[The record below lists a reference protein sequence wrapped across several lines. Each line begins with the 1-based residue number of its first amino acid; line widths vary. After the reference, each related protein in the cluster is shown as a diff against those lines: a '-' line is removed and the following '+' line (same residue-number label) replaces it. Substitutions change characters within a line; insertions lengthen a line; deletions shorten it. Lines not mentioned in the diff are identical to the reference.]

1 MRRSS
6 KDQRLENLEFEFRP
20 RLIAC
25 LRECAAGR
33 WGLFGQKT
41 ARDNV
46 KNLGWPEADELKL
59 IAGEIKALTSEF
71 GQSHPLAEKLF
82 EYCAMRGSNVKGEPK
97 LARQFLTELGET

>member
-6 KDQRLENLEFEFRP
+6 KDQRLENLESEFRP

-25 LRECAAGR
+25 LRECANGR

-41 ARDNV
+41 GRDSAR
-46 KNLGWPEADELKL
+46 NLDWPEADELKL
-59 IAGEIKALTSEF
+59 MAEEIKALTSEF
-71 GQSHPLAEKLF
+71 GQSNPLAEKLL
-82 EYCAMRGSNVKGEPK
+82 EYCSMRGSNVKGEPK

>member
-41 ARDNV
+41 TRDSA
-46 KNLGWPEADELKL
+46 KNIAWPEAEELKRM
-59 IAGEIKALTSEF
+59 AEEIKALTSEF
-71 GQSHPLAEKLF
+71 GQLNPLAEKLF
-82 EYCAMRGSNVKGEPK
+82 EYCSMRGSNIKGEPK